1 VDYVNAVIHGL
12 ALGAVYGL
20 VGLGYTV
27 VYKATRIVNLAQ
39 GDLLMVGALLSY
51 WLMALLHWPWFP
63 ALLAVIVMLV
73 VLALIEERLIIRPFV
88 GHAEGGASALGW
100 LVSTLAFGL
109 VIETVAV
116 QVWGNKAPTPVPS
129 PISAGSLRI
138 GQVYLPWQSLAPL
151 VVLVVLTLALHEFYR
166 RTQLG
171 RAMRAAADDPE
182 LASIRAIDPR
192 RISRAALVI
201 AGVIAA
207 LSGFVLGPIVNA
219 DPSIGLEYGL
229 TAFVALAVGGFGSI
243 PGTLLGA
250 AVLGVV
256 QDVAMLKVSGEYTD
270 VITLVLLLVVL
281 MIRPNGLLTV
291 SRMRSV

>member
-1 VDYVNAVIHGL
+1 VDYANAVIHGL

-63 ALLAVIVMLV
+63 ALLAVIVMVV
-73 VLALIEERLIIRPFV
+73 VLALIEERLIIRPFI

-109 VIETVAV
+109 VIETIAV
-116 QVWGNKAPTPVPS
+116 RIWGNKAPTPVPS
-129 PISAGSLRI
+129 PISAGTLRI

-151 VVLVVLTLALHEFYR
+151 VVLVVLTVALHEFYR
-166 RTQLG
+166 RTRLG

-201 AGVIAA
+201 AGVIAG

-229 TAFVALAVGGFGSI
+229 TAFVALAIGGFGSI

-256 QDVAMLKVSGEYTD
+256 QDVATLKVSGEYTD
-270 VITLVLLLVVL
+270 VITLVLLCVVL

-291 SRMRSV
+291 SRTRSV